1 MKDQKISPI
10 SVLDQSPMF
19 VCSVMNR
26 TFRNR
31 AQAELSR
38 QDLMTLEMASALA
51 ALEEFQPMS
60 QQELADAVLT
70 ERSVAKRMV
79 DNLEKRGFV
88 QISKCETN
96 QRLKILTLTKEGVE
110 AVRKVHRIMT
120 NLKQDFFSC
129 LTEEESDEFF
139 RLVRKMTLANHP

>member
-88 QISKCETN
+88 QVSKCETN
-96 QRLKILTLTKEGVE
+96 QRLKILTLTKEGAE

>member
-26 TFRNR
+26 IFRNR

-88 QISKCETN
+88 QVSKCETN

-139 RLVRKMTLANHP
+139 RLVRKMTLANHS

>member
-88 QISKCETN
+88 QVSKCETN

-110 AVRKVHRIMT
+110 AVRKVDRIMT

-139 RLVRKMTLANHP
+139 RLVRKMTLANHA

>member
-88 QISKCETN
+88 QVSKCETN

-129 LTEEESDEFF
+129 LTEEESNEFF

>member
-26 TFRNR
+26 IFRNR

-88 QISKCETN
+88 QVSKCETN

>member
-88 QISKCETN
+88 QVSKCETN

-129 LTEEESDEFF
+129 LTEEESEEFF